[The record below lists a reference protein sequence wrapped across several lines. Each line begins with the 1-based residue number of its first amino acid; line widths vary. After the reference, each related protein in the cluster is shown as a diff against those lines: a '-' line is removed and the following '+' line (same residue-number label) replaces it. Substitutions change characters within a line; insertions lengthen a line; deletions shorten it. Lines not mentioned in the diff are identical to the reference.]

1 MSTSA
6 WECNVVFDGFAL
18 TKDSQCAKSISAR
31 INGIEREKYHLWR
44 KKTRK
49 RKKKKFNSKEI
60 DIIHLMFATSLHAR
74 FTSII
79 FVSGV
84 FSAAVKHF
92 RQSDARSALLS
103 RARFLRAQNA
113 TPSMKYPRFNIF
125 PPEKKSV
132 FIKVIAKRDKA
143 ARLNSHD
150 T

>member
-44 KKTRK
+44 KKT

-92 RQSDARSALLS
+92 RQSDARVQ
-103 RARFLRAQNA
+103 RFFR
-113 TPSMKYPRFNIF
+113 
-125 PPEKKSV
+125 E
-132 FIKVIAKRDKA
+132 
-143 ARLNSHD
+143 HD
-150 T
+150 TYARKMLPPR